1 MVWERRDE
9 TMSQCMF
16 FWFVVVVVSCMNNST
31 GGSSRPVANCL
42 DTTFWVVHLFQTPL
56 SHHHHLI
63 ISAGAF
69 THYTDDDST
78 LLKSSSTAWLSFLF
92 RLGENCCLLPACT
105 CVSSLPLFLSFFFA
119 PVKTHLLNWM
129 EGCVVVVVFVDF
141 LSTYWNR
148 TTASTCAP
156 FYKIISFSHEMMII
170 LTFQVTSKC
179 GWIESRRHILYR
191 TPMHYVSS
199 YYSNFQVNL
208 HSFILPICLSTR
220 RVSVC
225 VCFFFKPKN

>member
-105 CVSSLPLFLSFFFA
+105 CVSSLPLFLSFFLH
-119 PVKTHLLNWM
+119 VWKH
-129 EGCVVVVVFVDF
+129 
-141 LSTYWNR
+141 
-148 TTASTCAP
+148 TC
-156 FYKIISFSHEMMII
+156 
-170 LTFQVTSKC
+170 
-179 GWIESRRHILYR
+179 WIEWKG
-191 TPMHYVSS
+191 VSS
-199 YYSNFQVNL
+199 SSSSSTSSQLIEIGRL
-208 HSFILPICLSTR
+208 HPPVRHSTKSFHSAMRWWLS
-220 RVSVC
+220 
-225 VCFFFKPKN
+225 